1 MSAEMEVTAPIRR
14 ERSAPKPWQMGKV
27 VELIDETPET
37 RSIRILVPQPTQYTP
52 GQYYNVRLPME
63 GKPRPIQR
71 AYSLGSSPFPD
82 PSIIE
87 MGIREISDGLVSPI
101 LVRQIRVGDE
111 IEVRGPFGAFT
122 WTEELGGPVL
132 LVGAG
137 SGVVPLMAMIRYQV
151 EKGTSHKMHLL
162 FSSKSRDFVI
172 YREELE
178 RLEAAHEWLE
188 VSHTFTRDGHD
199 EVARYHRRID
209 KEMLAE
215 VSTEVNPKVAYIC
228 GPPEVV
234 EGAEEILLELGL
246 PRESVYTEKYD

>member
-37 RSIRILVPQPTQYTP
+37 RSLRILVPEPSPYTP
-52 GQYYNVRLPME
+52 GQYYNVRLPIE

-82 PSIIE
+82 PSVIE
-87 MGIREISDGLVSPI
+87 MGIREISDGLISPI

-111 IEVRGPFGAFT
+111 IEVRGPFGSFT

-162 FSSKSRDFVI
+162 FSSKSREFVI

-178 RLEAAHEWLE
+178 RLEAKYDWLE
-188 VSHTFTRDGHD
+188 VSHTFTRDSQD
-199 EVARYHRRID
+199 PAARFHRRID
-209 KEMLAE
+209 KDMLAE
-215 VSTEVNPKVAYIC
+215 VSSLFNPKVAYIC

-246 PRESVYTEKYD
+246 PRESVFTEKYD